1 MFAARPLYPAQRTNA
16 KASPNVC
23 DGPQADAGGAINVS
37 ASSVKL
43 GLRIGP
49 DIVNRKIGAA
59 TFLFGREPDTNG
71 KFERAVNND
80 SSREAKG
87 GARQRA
93 DKLRGERHAAEA
105 AQHLQ
110 PKDAACDSA
119 P

>member
-1 MFAARPLYPAQRTNA
+1 MGHKRTLA
-16 KASPNVC
+16 VRST
-23 DGPQADAGGAINVS
+23 VS
-37 ASSVKL
+37 VSSVKL

-59 TFLFGREPDTNG
+59 TFLFGRESDANG

-80 SSREAKG
+80 PSRETKG
-87 GARQRA
+87 GTRQRA
-93 DKLRGERHAAEA
+93 DKLRGERYSAEA

-110 PKDAACDSA
+110 PKDAARDAA

>member
-1 MFAARPLYPAQRTNA
+1 M
-16 KASPNVC
+16 
-23 DGPQADAGGAINVS
+23 
-37 ASSVKL
+37 KL

-87 GARQRA
+87 GASLIYGRRNEVGA
-93 DKLRGERHAAEA
+93 PSVRSVPIMIFAMTGSEA
-105 AQHLQ
+105 RVSPNPIPALTSKR
-110 PKDAACDSA
+110 PTLKSTT